1 VAIEPDDFVH
11 RGLEVSFPDTGDGM
25 DQDEEWLE
33 VEQDGETR
41 RIRFHDY
48 AEIYSIPGLYERL
61 FYEKLHCESPQA
73 VCGLLSTELEGIVDH
88 AHLRVFD
95 VGAGNGMVGEEL
107 ARRGVETIVGVDI
120 IEEAKMATER
130 DRPGLYDAYYVLDL
144 TELPDETRR
153 ELEEMRFNCLTTVA
167 ALGFGDMPP
176 LAFAGAYNLIAD
188 GGWIAFN
195 IKSRFIADDEEPSG
209 FARLIGRM
217 IDEGL
222 LEVGAERRYRH
233 RIAVSGE
240 PLFYVAIAARKGG
253 DVPLGWAED

>member
-1 VAIEPDDFVH
+1 MDVRLPED
-11 RGLEVSFPDTGDGM
+11 GEGM

-33 VEQDGETR
+33 VEHEGETR

-48 AEIYSIPGLYERL
+48 AEIYSVPGLYERL

-73 VCGLLSTELEGIVDH
+73 VCGLLADQLDGEIDH
-88 AHLRVFD
+88 DELRVFD

-107 ARRGVETIVGVDI
+107 ARRGVESIVGVDI
-120 IEEAKMATER
+120 IEEAAAAAER
-130 DRPGLYDAYYVLDL
+130 DRPGVYDAYYVLDL
-144 TELPDETRR
+144 TGIPDSVREELR
-153 ELEEMRFNCLTTVA
+153 ERRFNCLTTVA

-176 LAFAGAYNLIAD
+176 PAFAEAYNLIAD

-195 IKSRFIADDEEPSG
+195 IKTRFLADDEGPTG

-217 IDEGL
+217 QDEGL
-222 LEVGAERRYRH
+222 LEVGADRRYRH

-240 PLFYVAIAARKGG
+240 PLYYVAIAARKRG
-253 DVPLGWAED
+253 DVPLAWAEES

>member
-1 VAIEPDDFVH
+1 VATEPDDFVH
-11 RGLEVSFPDTGDGM
+11 RGLEVSFPDDGDGM

-61 FYEKLHCESPQA
+61 FYDQLHCESPQA

-88 AHLRVFD
+88 EHLRVFD

-107 ARRGVETIVGVDI
+107 ARRGVEMIVGVDI

-144 TELPDETRR
+144 TEIPDETRT
-153 ELEEMRFNCLTTVA
+153 ELEQMRFNCLTTVA

-176 LAFAGAYNLIAD
+176 LAFAAAYNLIAD

-217 IDEGL
+217 IDENL

-240 PLFYVAIAARKGG
+240 PLYYVAIAARKGG
-253 DVPLGWAED
+253 DVPLDWAED